1 MTTTSATSPVGAVR
15 TRVEGRAK
23 VTGAARYAADVPY
36 DDLVHGW
43 AVLSTIPH
51 GRVRVVR
58 TESVESMPGVVGVLH
73 HGNAPRLNPAAGFF
87 GPDGILQILQDNQVP
102 HAGWPV
108 ALVLADTLEQA
119 RAAAEALV
127 VEYDELPF
135 DVAFSSDHPGLEIP
149 EGVPPAPPLF
159 VEHGDVERELTAS
172 AVVVDQLYATP
183 EEHHVAIEPHAAT
196 ARWVD
201 GRLELVDATQGS
213 FLTASILADLFL
225 LDPGS
230 VRVRSEHV
238 GGGFGSKALVR
249 PQAVLAAMAAT
260 VFQRTVRVV
269 LARRQVFTLTGYRS
283 PTAQR
288 IRLGADLDGRLRA
301 IDHQTASQTST
312 VVEFV
317 EPTSTVTRVMYGS
330 AALRITHKVV
340 RLNVPSPRWM
350 RAPGEAPGSFALESA
365 MDELAV
371 ACGLD
376 PIELRI
382 RNEPAVAPGS
392 RRPFTSRNLLSCL
405 HEGARRF
412 DWATRDPRPGIRRDG
427 RWLTGTGMAAGT
439 YPADTNFATATAT
452 AQPEGDF
459 TVRVAAADIGQGART
474 ALTQIA
480 AGALGVDTDRVRL
493 LIADSDF
500 GPAILAGHSW
510 GTTSWGLA
518 VTRAATALRET
529 IADLPSIPATGISVK
544 VDTAQEVQAMGHPER
559 HAYAAQFAEVAVDVG
574 TGEVRVRRLLGTFA
588 IGRVVNPLTVSS
600 QLIGGMTWGL
610 SMALHEAGIMDPN
623 LGSHVN
629 ADLAGYHIAAHAD
642 VPPIEVSWVDD
653 EDLHNPTGI
662 KGAGEIGI
670 VGTAAAIAN
679 AVWHATGVRH
689 RALPITLDR
698 VLRPVSN
705 RATRADA

>member
-1 MTTTSATSPVGAVR
+1 MTTTISATSPVGAVR
-15 TRVEGRAK
+15 TRVEARAK

-43 AVLSTIPH
+43 AVMSTIPH
-51 GRVRVVR
+51 GRVRAVR
-58 TESVESMPGVVGVLH
+58 ADSVESMPGVVGVLH
-73 HGNAPRLNPAAGFF
+73 HGNAPRLNRAAGWRA
-87 GPDGILQILQDNQVP
+87 PDGTLYILQDNEVP

-108 ALVLADTLEQA
+108 ALVLAQTLEQA
-119 RAAAEALV
+119 RAAAEALI
-127 VEYDELPF
+127 VEYDKQPF
-135 DVAFSSDHPGLEIP
+135 DVTFSSDHPGLETP
-149 EGVPPAPPLF
+149 EGSHPGPPLS
-159 VEHGDVERELTAS
+159 VEHGDVEEELAAS
-172 AVVVDQLYATP
+172 AVLVDQMYTTP

-196 ARWVD
+196 ARWED
-201 GRLELVDATQGS
+201 GRLELVDANQGS
-213 FLTASILADLFL
+213 FLTARILAELFF
-225 LDPGS
+225 LDPAA

-238 GGGFGSKALVR
+238 GGGFGGKALVR

-260 VFQRTVRVV
+260 VFTRTVRVV
-269 LARRQVFTLTGYRS
+269 LSRRQVFTLTGYRS
-283 PTAQR
+283 PTAQW

-301 IDHQTASQTST
+301 IDHQSSSQTST
-312 VVEFV
+312 VLEFV
-317 EPTSTVTRVMYGS
+317 EPTSAVTRVMYGS
-330 AALRITHKVV
+330 RALRATHKVV

-365 MDELAV
+365 MDELAI

-376 PIELRI
+376 PIELRV
-382 RNEPAVAPGS
+382 RNEPSVAPGS

-405 HEGARRF
+405 SEGARRF
-412 DWATRDPRPGIRRDG
+412 DWAARDPRPGIRRDG

-439 YPADTNFATATAT
+439 YPGDTNFATATAT
-452 AQPEGDF
+452 AEPDGGF

-480 AGALGVDTDRVRL
+480 AEALEVGTERVQL

-510 GTTSWGLA
+510 GTASWGLA
-518 VTRAATALRET
+518 VTRAATALRQKT
-529 IADLPSIPATGISVK
+529 AHLRSIPTGGISVK
-544 VDTAQEVQAMGHPER
+544 VDTTQEVQAMGHPER
-559 HAYAAQFAEVAVDVG
+559 HAYTAQFAEVAVDVG

-588 IGRVVNPLTVSS
+588 IGRVVNPLTVRS
-600 QLIGGMTWGL
+600 QLIGGMTMGL
-610 SMALHEAGIMDPN
+610 SMALHEAGYMDPAF
-623 LGSHVN
+623 GTHIN

-642 VPPIEVSWVDD
+642 VPHIEVSWLDD

-689 RALPITLDR
+689 RALPITPDR
-698 VLRPVSN
+698 VLRPGSN
-705 RATRADA
+705 AAK

>member
-149 EGVPPAPPLF
+149 EGVPPAPPLS

-452 AQPEGDF
+452 AQLTVRRSMPNRSLLDAALLPRRGY
-459 TVRVAAADIGQGART
+459 TVRVVGHVPVRT
-474 ALTQIA
+474 ARGETHREIADRLDTPVGTVRGDPPISCGPSALRPWSRSTRTRCPSRSGRPKRRSWRAARSPGPSGRGCPAAVGHREVVDQRRQHQADA
-480 AGALGVDTDRVRL
+480 AGPARY
-493 LIADSDF
+493 SDAF
-500 GPAILAGHSW
+500 L
-510 GTTSWGLA
+510 
-518 VTRAATALRET
+518 
-529 IADLPSIPATGISVK
+529 
-544 VDTAQEVQAMGHPER
+544 
-559 HAYAAQFAEVAVDVG
+559 
-574 TGEVRVRRLLGTFA
+574 VRVRWA
-588 IGRVVNPLTVSS
+588 ISS
-600 QLIGGMTWGL
+600 IG
-610 SMALHEAGIMDPN
+610 S
-623 LGSHVN
+623 
-629 ADLAGYHIAAHAD
+629 
-642 VPPIEVSWVDD
+642 
-653 EDLHNPTGI
+653 
-662 KGAGEIGI
+662 
-670 VGTAAAIAN
+670 
-679 AVWHATGVRH
+679 R
-689 RALPITLDR
+689 
-698 VLRPVSN
+698 
-705 RATRADA
+705 

>member
-1 MTTTSATSPVGAVR
+1 MTTTANATSPVGAVR

-23 VTGAARYAADVPY
+23 VTGAALYAADVPY
-36 DDLVHGW
+36 ADLVHGW

-51 GRVRVVR
+51 GRVHTVS
-58 TESVESMPGVVGVLH
+58 TAAVESMPGVVGVLH
-73 HGNAPRLNPAAGFF
+73 HGNAPRLNPTAGW
-87 GPDGILQILQDNQVP
+87 GAPDGTLQILQDDQVP

-119 RAAAEALV
+119 RAGAEALV
-127 VEYDELPF
+127 VAYDEEPF
-135 DVAFSSDHPGLEIP
+135 GVTFAHDHPGLRTATESP
-149 EGVPPAPPLF
+149 LAPPLSA
-159 VEHGDVERELTAS
+159 EHGDVEQELVTS
-172 AVVVDQLYATP
+172 AVVVDQLYTTP
-183 EEHHVAIEPHAAT
+183 GEHHVAIEPHAAT
-196 ARWVD
+196 ARWAD
-201 GRLELVDATQGS
+201 GRLELVDANQGS
-213 FLTASILADLFL
+213 FLTARILADLFF
-225 LDPGS
+225 LDPDS

-260 VFQRTVRVV
+260 VFRRTVRVV
-269 LARRQVFTLTGYRS
+269 LSRRQVFTLTGYRS

-288 IRLGADLDGRLRA
+288 IRLGADRDGRLRA
-301 IDHQTASQTST
+301 IDHQSSSQTST
-312 VVEFV
+312 VLEFV
-317 EPTSTVTRVMYGS
+317 EPAGAMTRVMYGS
-330 AALRITHKVV
+330 DALRVKHKVV

-376 PIELRI
+376 PIELRV
-382 RNEPAVAPGS
+382 RNEPTVAPGS
-392 RRPFTSRNLLSCL
+392 GLPFTSRNLVACFR
-405 HEGARRF
+405 EGAQRF
-412 DWATRDPRPGIRRDG
+412 GWATRDPRSGIRRDG
-427 RWLTGTGMAAGT
+427 RWLMGTGMAAGS
-439 YPADTNFATATAT
+439 YPGDTSFATATAT
-452 AQPEGDF
+452 AEPDGGF

-480 AGALGVDTDRVRL
+480 AQALEVGTDRVRL

-510 GTTSWGLA
+510 GTASWGLA
-518 VTRAATALRET
+518 VTRAATSLRKT

-544 VDTAQEVQAMGHPER
+544 VDTAKEVEAMGHPER
-559 HAYAAQFAEVAVDVG
+559 HAYAAQFAEVAVDVS

-610 SMALHEAGIMDPN
+610 SMALHEAGVMDPAF
-623 LGSHVN
+623 GTQVN
-629 ADLAGYHIAAHAD
+629 ADLAGYHIATHAD

-689 RALPITLDR
+689 RALPITPDR
-698 VLRPVSN
+698 VLGRGIS
-705 RATRADA
+705 

>member
-1 MTTTSATSPVGAVR
+1 MTTTASASPVGTAR
-15 TRVEGRAK
+15 PRVEGRAK

-36 DDLVHGW
+36 HDLVHGW

-51 GRVRVVR
+51 GRIRAVP
-58 TESVESMPGVVGVLH
+58 TASVESMPGVVGVLH
-73 HGNAPRLNPAAGFF
+73 HGNAPRVNPKAGW
-87 GPDGILQILQDNQVP
+87 GAPDGTLQILQDDQVP

-108 ALVLADTLEQA
+108 ALILAETLEQA

-127 VEYDELPF
+127 VEYDEQPF
-135 DVAFSSDHPGLEIP
+135 DVAFSSDHPGLEIV
-149 EGVPPAPPLF
+149 EDARLAPPLSA
-159 VEHGDVERELTAS
+159 ERGDVERELAAS
-172 AVVVDQLYATP
+172 ALVVDQLYTTP
-183 EEHHVAIEPHAAT
+183 EQHHVAIEPHAAS
-196 ARWVD
+196 ARWAD
-201 GRLELVDATQGS
+201 GRLELVDANQGS
-213 FLTASILADLFL
+213 FLTARILADLFF
-225 LDPGS
+225 LDPES

-260 VFQRTVRVV
+260 VFRRTVRVV
-269 LARRQVFTLTGYRS
+269 LSRRQVFTLTGYRS

-288 IRLGADLDGRLRA
+288 IRLGADQGGRLRA
-301 IDHQTASQTST
+301 IDHQTSAQTST
-312 VVEFV
+312 VLDFV
-317 EPTSTVTRVMYGS
+317 EPAGTMTRVMYDS
-330 AALRITHKVV
+330 AAVRATHKVV
-340 RLNVPSPRWM
+340 RLNVPTPRWM

-365 MDELAV
+365 MDELAI

-382 RNEPAVAPGS
+382 RNEPTVAPGS
-392 RRPFTSRNLLSCL
+392 GRPFTSRNLVSCL
-405 HEGARRF
+405 REGARGF
-412 DWATRDPRPGIRRDG
+412 GWAARDPRPGIRRDG
-427 RWLTGTGMAAGT
+427 RWLIGTGMAAGS
-439 YPADTNFATATAT
+439 YPGDTNFATATAT
-452 AQPEGDF
+452 AEPDGDF
-459 TVRVAAADIGQGART
+459 TVKIAAADIGQGART

-480 AGALGVDTDRVRL
+480 AEALEVDTDRVRL

-518 VTRAATALRET
+518 VTRAATALREKL
-529 IADLPSIPATGISVK
+529 AAVRSIPADGISVK
-544 VDTAQEVQAMGHPER
+544 IDTAQEIQAMGHPER
-559 HAYAAQFAEVAVDVG
+559 HAYTAQFAEVAVDVA

-588 IGRVVNPLTVSS
+588 IGRVINPLTVRS

-610 SMALHEAGIMDPN
+610 SMALHEAGVLDPAF
-623 LGSHVN
+623 GTQVN

-642 VPPIEVSWVDD
+642 VPPIEVSWVAD

-689 RALPITLDR
+689 RALPITPDR
-698 VLRPVSN
+698 VLRPASN
-705 RATRADA
+705 PV

>member
-1 MTTTSATSPVGAVR
+1 MTTTANATSPVGAVR

-23 VTGAARYAADVPY
+23 VTGAALYAADVPY
-36 DDLVHGW
+36 DDFVHGW

-51 GRVRVVR
+51 GRVRTVS
-58 TESVESMPGVVGVLH
+58 TATVESMPGVVGVLH
-73 HGNAPRLNPAAGFF
+73 HGNAPRLNPAAGW
-87 GPDGILQILQDNQVP
+87 GAPDGTLQILQNDHVP

-119 RAAAEALV
+119 RAGAEALV
-127 VEYDELPF
+127 VEYDEEPF
-135 DVAFSSDHPGLEIP
+135 DVTFANDHPGLRPATESP
-149 EGVPPAPPLF
+149 LAPPLSA
-159 VEHGDVERELTAS
+159 EHGDVERELAAS
-172 AVVVDQLYATP
+172 AVVVDWLYTTP
-183 EEHHVAIEPHAAT
+183 GEHHVAIEPHAAT
-196 ARWVD
+196 ARWAD
-201 GRLELVDATQGS
+201 GRLELVDANQGS
-213 FLTASILADLFL
+213 FLTARILADLFF
-225 LDPGS
+225 LDPDS

-260 VFQRTVRVV
+260 VFRRTVRVV
-269 LARRQVFTLTGYRS
+269 LSRRQVFTLTGYRS

-301 IDHQTASQTST
+301 IDHQSSSQTST
-312 VVEFV
+312 VFEFV
-317 EPTSTVTRVMYGS
+317 EPAGAITRVMYGS
-330 AALRITHKVV
+330 DALRVTHKVV

-371 ACGLD
+371 VCGLD
-376 PIELRI
+376 PIELRV
-382 RNEPAVAPGS
+382 RNEPAVALGS
-392 RRPFTSRNLLSCL
+392 GLPFTSRNLVTCL
-405 HEGARRF
+405 REGAQKF
-412 DWATRDPRPGIRRDG
+412 GWATRDSRSGIRRNG
-427 RWLTGTGMAAGT
+427 RWLTGTGMAVGS
-439 YPADTNFATATAT
+439 YPGDTSFATATAT
-452 AQPEGDF
+452 AEPDGGF

-480 AGALGVDTDRVRL
+480 AQALEVGTDRVRL

-510 GTTSWGLA
+510 GTASWGLA
-518 VTRAATALRET
+518 VTRAATALRQT

-544 VDTAQEVQAMGHPER
+544 VDTAKEVEAMGHPER
-559 HAYAAQFAEVAVDVG
+559 HAYAAQFAEVAVDVS

-610 SMALHEAGIMDPN
+610 SMALHEAGVTDPAF
-623 LGSHVN
+623 GTQVN
-629 ADLAGYHIAAHAD
+629 ADLAGYHIATHAD

-689 RALPITLDR
+689 RALPITPDR
-698 VLRPVSN
+698 VLSKG
-705 RATRADA
+705 TS